1 MVMKIRNGFV
11 SNSSSSSFII
21 CLKYNMEKCPHCG
34 RSSPN
39 IIDMIEGRTSY
50 GCDDTQV
57 EWDDPQDYLYD
68 LQRDIEDQQCEL
80 ELYKHHSD
88 DEIITMPMSRTRR
101 SVQQLRQ
108 WANSEIDYL
117 TKQKTAVQDA
127 IDAGKKPICIS
138 ISYHDELL
146 NNLLHEQIAT
156 GEVEVIDNNEN

>member
-1 MVMKIRNGFV
+1 MKIRNSFV
-11 SNSSSSSFII
+11 SNSSSTSFII
-21 CLKYNMEKCPHCG
+21 CLKPKESCPHCG

-57 EWDDPQDYLYD
+57 EWNDPQDYLNE
-68 LQRDIEDQQCEL
+68 LQRDIEDQQQEL

-88 DEIITMPMSRTRR
+88 DEIITMPLSRTRS
-101 SVQQLRQ
+101 SVQQLRHGI
-108 WANSEIDYL
+108 NDEIDYL
-117 TKQKTAVQDA
+117 TKRKTAVQDA

-156 GEVEVIDNNEN
+156 GEVEVINSDEN